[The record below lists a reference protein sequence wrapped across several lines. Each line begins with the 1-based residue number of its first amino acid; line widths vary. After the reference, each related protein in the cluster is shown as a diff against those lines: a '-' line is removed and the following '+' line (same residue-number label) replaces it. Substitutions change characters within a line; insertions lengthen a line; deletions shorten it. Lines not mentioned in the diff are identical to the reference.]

1 MGRIFLFIYQYR
13 AFFTFLLLE
22 LFCSW
27 LIIVNNQY
35 QGASFFNSS
44 NSFVAAVNGFSHN
57 TKEYFALRETNTRL
71 AEENTLLRKQI
82 EQFNQAA
89 IHADRTGTADSAVI
103 KQFDFVSA
111 KVVNNSINFQSNFIT
126 INRGSADGIEPGM
139 AVINDLGVVGKVK
152 ITSEHFSVVT
162 SLLNVDIMISALMK
176 RTGYFGTVQWGGG
189 EAPDPDHV
197 KMKFIP
203 LHVKPVVGDTI
214 VTSGY
219 SGVFPAGIMIGTI
232 SSINQGRDNSF
243 HDLDVKLSQDFR
255 KLSYATVIRS
265 NLLNELDSLELKVP
279 AMQK

>member
-1 MGRIFLFIYQYR
+1 MGRVFLFIYQYR

-22 LFCSW
+22 LFCTW
-27 LIIVNNQY
+27 LIVLNNQY
-35 QGASFFNSS
+35 QGASFFNSA
-44 NSFVAAVNGFSHN
+44 NSFVASVNGFSHN
-57 TKEYFALRETNTRL
+57 TKEYFSLRETNSVL
-71 AEENTLLRKQI
+71 AEENTKLRKKL
-82 EQFNQAA
+82 EQLNQATLL
-89 IHADRTGTADSAVI
+89 ADTIGSADSAVI

-111 KVVNNSINFQSNFIT
+111 KVVNNSIDFQSNFIT

-139 AVINDLGVVGKVK
+139 AVINDQGVVGKVK

-176 RTGYFGTVQWGGG
+176 RTGYFGTIQWGGG
-189 EAPDPDHV
+189 DAPDPDYV
-197 KMKFIP
+197 NLKYIP
-203 LHVKPVVGDTI
+203 LHVKPMVGDTI

-219 SGVFPAGIMIGTI
+219 SGVFPEGIMIGTI
-232 SSINQGRDNSF
+232 ARINPSPETSF
-243 HDLDVKLSQDFR
+243 HDLDVKLSQNFR